1 MTEVELMELVGNNI
15 KAVLK
20 ESWMTQKELSEETG
34 INETLISRYIR
45 GERLPSLKNLI
56 NIANVFECPL
66 TDLVDA
72 DERIL

>member
-34 INETLISRYIR
+34 INETSISRYIQ
-45 GERLPSLKNLI
+45 GERMPSLKNLI
-56 NIANVFECPL
+56 NIANVLDCPL
-66 TDLVDA
+66 TDLMDA